1 MKEILVPTAPGELID
16 KLTILQLKSEK
27 ISDKAK
33 LTNIRHEQSV
43 LQKTADNALP
53 QSAELRAL
61 WDQLYQVNAD
71 LWAIE
76 DDIRAFEARNDFGAG
91 FIGLARAVYITNDQR
106 AEIKKA
112 INLLLGS
119 DLIEEK
125 SYNQDGGQT

>member
-1 MKEILVPTAPGELID
+1 MKEILVPMAPGELID

-27 ISDKAK
+27 ITDTTK
-33 LTNIRHEQSV
+33 LTNVLHEQSV
-43 LQKTADNALP
+43 LQKTADDALP
-53 QSAELRAL
+53 DSAELRDL
-61 WDQLYQVNAD
+61 WDQLYEINAD

-76 DDIRAFEARNDFGAG
+76 DDIRACEARGDFGPG
-91 FIGLARAVYITNDQR
+91 FIGLARAVYVTNDQR

-125 SYNQDGGQT
+125 SYNQDGGQS